1 MSDDVRTLTAQLAED
16 PASLAFLDLAELL
29 RRRGQLDAAL
39 TVAANGLS
47 RYPELADA
55 HALRARILAERGD
68 GDGAFD
74 GWMTALQ
81 LDSAHQGAHRGL
93 GFLYFRS
100 GDLQRALR
108 HLEFAAEHAP
118 ADRGLESAIERVR
131 SAAAAEVHRGGE
143 ASLAP
148 AAPAEAPVA
157 PPPVPFSFD
166 GDEVAARPSGIDA
179 DLFAGLEGARDGLL
193 LLDQH
198 GLRLG
203 GAIRNDDG
211 ADVSD
216 AVAAHL
222 AGVSRE
228 AARAARLLGLGP
240 WQSVAVECEEGNAHL
255 VAPTTDTVL
264 LTVRDVSVP
273 AGRLAIVA
281 DRAAHAA
288 RRWLEGLS

>member
-16 PASLAFLDLAELL
+16 PASLAFLDLADLL

-39 TVAANGLS
+39 TVAANGLA

-74 GWMTALQ
+74 GWMSALQ

-100 GDLQRALR
+100 GDLGRALR
-108 HLEFAAEHAP
+108 HLEYAARSAP
-118 ADRGLESAIERVR
+118 GDRGLESAIARVR
-131 SAAAAEVHRGGE
+131 ATAAAAADDAAIGA
-143 ASLAP
+143 ASAP
-148 AAPAEAPVA
+148 ADARPATPDM
-157 PPPVPFSFD
+157 PFSFD
-166 GDEVAARPSGIDA
+166 ADAASAPVGDA

-203 GAIRNDDG
+203 GAILDDEG

-228 AARAARLLGLGP
+228 ASRAARLLGLGA
-240 WQSVAVECEEGNAHL
+240 WQSVAVECADGNAHL
-255 VAPTTDTVL
+255 VAPTADTVL

-281 DRAAHAA
+281 DRAAQAA
-288 RRWLEGLS
+288 RRWLAGLS

>member
-100 GDLQRALR
+100 GDLHRALR

-131 SAAAAEVHRGGE
+131 AAAAVEARGAGE
-143 ASLAP
+143 AATRSAS
-148 AAPAEAPVA
+148 PAEAA
-157 PPPVPFSFD
+157 TPPAVPFSFD
-166 GDEVAARPSGIDA
+166 SEEAARPSGADA
-179 DLFAGLEGARDGLL
+179 ELFAGLEGARDGLL

-203 GAIRNDDG
+203 GAIRDDDG

-228 AARAARLLGLGP
+228 AARAARLLGLGA
-240 WQSVAVECEEGNAHL
+240 WQSVAVECEDGNAHL
-255 VAPTTDTVL
+255 VAPTADSVL

-281 DRAAHAA
+281 DRAAQAA
-288 RRWLEGLS
+288 RRGLEGLS

>member
-1 MSDDVRTLTAQLAED
+1 M
-16 PASLAFLDLAELL
+16 
-29 RRRGQLDAAL
+29 AA
-39 TVAANGLS
+39 
-47 RYPELADA
+47 
-55 HALRARILAERGD
+55 
-68 GDGAFD
+68 
-74 GWMTALQ
+74 
-81 LDSAHQGAHRGL
+81 
-93 GFLYFRS
+93 
-100 GDLQRALR
+100 
-108 HLEFAAEHAP
+108 
-118 ADRGLESAIERVR
+118 
-131 SAAAAEVHRGGE
+131 
-143 ASLAP
+143 
-148 AAPAEAPVA
+148 
-157 PPPVPFSFD
+157 PPVPFSFD
-166 GDEVAARPSGIDA
+166 GDEAAAGPSDIDA

-211 ADVSD
+211 ANVSD

-228 AARAARLLGLGP
+228 AARAARLLGLGS

-255 VAPTTDTVL
+255 VAPTADTVL